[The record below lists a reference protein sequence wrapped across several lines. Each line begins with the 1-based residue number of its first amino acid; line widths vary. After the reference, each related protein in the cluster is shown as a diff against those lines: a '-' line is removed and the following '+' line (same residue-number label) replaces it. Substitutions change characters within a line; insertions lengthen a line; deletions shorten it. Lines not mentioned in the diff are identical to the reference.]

1 MLKAITHVN
10 LTIAPGEEA
19 LATALHFY
27 VDLLGLTRL
36 PRPNDID
43 GGRPGLWLGFGNGQ
57 QIHISAEAQAASYNA
72 PSNRHA
78 AFEVEDL
85 AALRQLLSEAGAAL
99 EDASKIPGQSRFF
112 ARDPWGNRL
121 EFMQLD

>member
-10 LTIAPGEEA
+10 LTIAQGEEA
-19 LATALHFY
+19 LETARHFY

-43 GGRPGLWLGFGNGQ
+43 GGKPGLWLGFGNGQ
-57 QIHISAEAQAASYNA
+57 QIHISAEPKADSYNA

-78 AFEVEDL
+78 AFEVEDI
-85 AALRQLLSEAGAAL
+85 AALRKKLSEEGALL
-99 EDASKIPGQSRFF
+99 EDATNIPGQSRFF